1 MSKSLEQSASG
12 APKPLDHVYHIT
24 LSDRLAALTEGLKPR
39 AIPRADNLGDQNW
52 LLDKV
57 RPQSVRRMGL
67 SRQRAVYAHA
77 DAGVIERV
85 FERRTGGSV
94 AKGAQHLVA
103 LEISVNPDEVLVC
116 DAFSISYIGLIA
128 IKGQKREYSPGSS
141 ESALKYWENALT
153 LSQYR
158 QMYDVE
164 IGGNGL
170 YCVKNSDGQPEMPYT
185 FFQPEVLI
193 PGPVAPE
200 RIKWFAASASKI
212 NGYVKW

>member
-1 MSKSLEQSASG
+1 MEQSTSDVSG
-12 APKPLDHVYHIT
+12 PLDHVYHIT
-24 LSDRLAALTEGLKPR
+24 LSDRLTALSEGLKPR
-39 AIPRADNLGDQNW
+39 AIPRADNLSDKNW

-57 RPQSVRRMGL
+57 RPERVRRMGL
-67 SRQRAVYAHA
+67 SRQDAVYAHA
-77 DAGVIERV
+77 DAGVVDRI

-128 IKGQKREYSPGSS
+128 IKGRKREYSPVSS

-158 QMYDVE
+158 QQYDVE
-164 IGGNGL
+164 TSGNVL
-170 YCVKNSDGQPEMPYT
+170 CCVRNPDGPPEMPYR
-185 FFQPEVLI
+185 FLQPEVLI
-193 PGPVAPE
+193 LGPVAPE

-212 NGYVKW
+212 NGYTKW

>member
-1 MSKSLEQSASG
+1 MSVSLEQSTSG
-12 APKPLDHVYHIT
+12 ISGSLDHVYHIT
-24 LSDRLAALTEGLKPR
+24 LSDRLAALTEGLKPG
-39 AIPRADNLGDQNW
+39 ATPRADNLGDKNW

-57 RPQSVRRMGL
+57 RPERVRRMGL
-67 SRQRAVYAHA
+67 SRQHAVYAHA
-77 DAGVIERV
+77 DAGVINSI

-116 DAFSISYIGLIA
+116 DAFSISYIGLLA
-128 IKGQKREYSPGSS
+128 IKGRKREYSPTSS
-141 ESALKYWENALT
+141 KSALEYWEKALT

-170 YCVKNSDGQPEMPYT
+170 YCVKNPDGLPEMPHT
-185 FFQPEVLI
+185 LIQPEVLI

-200 RIKWFAASASKI
+200 HIKWFAASASKI